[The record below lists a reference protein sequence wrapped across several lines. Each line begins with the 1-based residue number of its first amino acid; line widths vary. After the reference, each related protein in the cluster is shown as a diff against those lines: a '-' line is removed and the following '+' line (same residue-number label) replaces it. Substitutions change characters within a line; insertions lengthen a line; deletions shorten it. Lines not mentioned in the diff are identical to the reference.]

1 LRGFFPDV
9 FAILGDKMGVE
20 EVLKVAGIVLA
31 VGSICGVL
39 AKKINI
45 PDIVVFLLVGML
57 LGPAVG
63 GVINVPASSALN
75 QLILLFG
82 SCYILFDGGASVRLS
97 VLKQTA
103 ITLVVI
109 ATVGVVI
116 TGVITGYTVFYL
128 FADYGVPLIIAM
140 LLGFT
145 LASTDPAALVPIF
158 KQVPIKDRVA
168 QTVMSESAFNDAM
181 GAIAVFTILNIALG
195 AGEFSAGAAVFSLL
209 KESAIGIAIGGAL
222 GYLALVLIAHEK
234 YDFLRE
240 HLPLVTLMAVIAAYL
255 GAIGAHGSGYMAVF
269 VFGIMLGNRETFG
282 FKLEHSEEHGMEDF
296 ILTTALI
303 MRMFIFI
310 LLGSQVDF
318 GLLNQY
324 AVAGGITIAVF
335 MLIARPLTVFIC
347 AGPDRRAK
355 WSMNELL
362 FMCWTRETG
371 VIPAALA
378 GILAAKLVGTQYEQF
393 SPIITSVTFLAIL
406 FTILLQ
412 ATSTP
417 WLARKL
423 GLLLEQQKS

>member
-1 LRGFFPDV
+1 
-9 FAILGDKMGVE
+9 MGIE

-31 VGSICGVL
+31 VGSVCGVL

-45 PDIVVFLLVGML
+45 PDIVIFLLVGMV
-57 LGPAVG
+57 LGPAVS
-63 GVINVPASSALN
+63 GVINVPSESNLN

-109 ATVGVVI
+109 STLGVLI
-116 TGVITGYTVFYL
+116 TGVITGYTVFYA
-128 FADYGVPLIIAM
+128 FADLGVPLIIAM
-140 LLGFT
+140 LLGMA
-145 LASTDPAALVPIF
+145 LASTDPATLVPVF

-181 GAIAVFTILNIALG
+181 GAIATFTVLNVALG
-195 AGEFSAGAAVFSLL
+195 AGEFSAASSLWHL
-209 KESAIGIAIGGAL
+209 LSESAIGIAIGGAL

-240 HLPLVTLMAVIAAYL
+240 HLPLVTLMSVIAAYM
-255 GAIGAHGSGYMAVF
+255 GAVGASGSGYMAVF
-269 VFGIMLGNRETFG
+269 VFGIMLGNRATFG
-282 FKLEHSEEHGMEDF
+282 FKLEAQEAHGMEDF

-318 GLLNQY
+318 ALLNQY

-335 MLIARPLTVFIC
+335 MLVARPITVFVC
-347 AGPDRRAK
+347 AAPDRRAK

-378 GILAAKLVGTQYEQF
+378 GILAGRLAGTQYAEF
-393 SPIITSVTFLAIL
+393 APLVTSVIFLAIL

-412 ATSTP
+412 ATTTP

-423 GLLLEQQKS
+423 GLLLEQQKA